1 MDSVCKKFTC
11 GQEMVAIYFPGNWF
25 ESQLLFVSF
34 PTDGVNGGAILWSD
48 RVRAEAASDQDDTP
62 EAGLQSAAVH
72 PNQTMQSISISA
84 GSAAEGGGREKD
96 ADHKERG
103 ARGLARRKFKS

>member
-1 MDSVCKKFTC
+1 MDSVCKKLTC
-11 GQEMVAIYFPGNWF
+11 GQEMVAIYLLGNWF

-34 PTDGVNGGAILWSD
+34 PTDGGAILWSD

-72 PNQTMQSISISA
+72 PNQTMQSISVSA
-84 GSAAEGGGREKD
+84 GSAAEGGGREED
-96 ADHKERG
+96 ADHKEGR
-103 ARGLARRKFKS
+103 ARGLARRKFSF